1 MAKEIERKFLVLND
15 SYKESA
21 SSRSEIAQG
30 YLSAY
35 PHPTVRVRIRD
46 RRGFLTVKSRNHG
59 ATRDEWEYEIPY
71 DDALGMLE
79 LCDPASIIRKTR
91 YIVGAWE
98 IDEFDGRHKGLTLA
112 EIELRSEDESFEL
125 PDFIGEEVTGNPKYY
140 NSSLASAQ
148 L

>member
-1 MAKEIERKFLVLND
+1 
-15 SYKESA
+15 
-21 SSRSEIAQG
+21 
-30 YLSAY
+30 
-35 PHPTVRVRIRD
+35 
-46 RRGFLTVKSRNHG
+46 
-59 ATRDEWEYEIPY
+59 
-71 DDALGMLE
+71 MLE